1 MRPCHFFLRREGV
14 LEIGHL
20 VVFLFHH
27 CITYC
32 DKCKLCINGGTRK
45 VISYLNGLLGPDIF
59 STLWMKGQV
68 LHREQVHL
76 KVPNWSWVWSWSMCS
91 PNSVRPKFFVTLY
104 HDNHNQSYVPKT
116 LRTQRTNSTLNFFP
130 ISEKTD
136 EFSVRR
142 DVEKKNLLKHVR
154 FESLNGL
161 PQSWGQFASLEFF
174 IKKCRHDIN
183 KLKVN
188 RNTKLSN
195 HSSEDWSALKSLK
208 KRRNIY

>member
-1 MRPCHFFLRREGV
+1 MNERTSFASWASAFESSELVIGLKLINVLTKFSAPKILCH
-14 LEIGHL
+14 
-20 VVFLFHH
+20 
-27 CITYC
+27 
-32 DKCKLCINGGTRK
+32 
-45 VISYLNGLLGPDIF
+45 VIS
-59 STLWMKGQV
+59 W
-68 LHREQVHL
+68 
-76 KVPNWSWVWSWSMCS
+76 
-91 PNSVRPKFFVTLY
+91 
-104 HDNHNQSYVPKT
+104 QSQSELCAKNV
-116 LRTQRTNSTLNFFP
+116 TNSTNKFYSELFP